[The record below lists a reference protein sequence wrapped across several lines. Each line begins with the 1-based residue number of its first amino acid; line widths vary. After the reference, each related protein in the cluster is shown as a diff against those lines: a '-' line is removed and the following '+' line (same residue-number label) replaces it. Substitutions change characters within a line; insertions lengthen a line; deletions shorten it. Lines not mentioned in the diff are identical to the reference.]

1 MLLKVNLYMVSS
13 EFWICI
19 LNNRA
24 GNKTINIRWQKK
36 FDIYGI
42 EI

>member
-1 MLLKVNLYMVSS
+1 MLLKVNLYGFVRVLN
-13 EFWICI
+13 F
-19 LNNRA
+19 LNNRTW
-24 GNKTINIRWQKK
+24 NKTINIRWQKK